1 MSLTRAK
8 KLHATVW
15 GVLVVLWVFAKSYG
29 PIKNQPWQGIGIA
42 LCVVLLIALLL
53 LETGLGVEKPD
64 ERANANG
71 YKANSLLF
79 NVLNGALVL
88 YILFGKEMRMP
99 FCSWRCSMCFRI
111 WRFCITNAVRRDRH
125 APDTHQGTARC
136 AQHGSGAAGGT
147 RRRAPRDDR
156 PIGKRTV

>member
-8 KLHATVW
+8 MLHAAAW

-29 PIKNQPWQGIGIA
+29 PIKGQPWQGIAIA

-53 LETGLGVEKPD
+53 LEFGLGVEKPD

-88 YILFGKEMRMP
+88 YILFGKEMPLTIPYEYALLLMALLNV
-99 FCSWRCSMCFRI
+99 FQDVAFLYYE
-111 WRFCITNAVRRDRH
+111 
-125 APDTHQGTARC
+125 
-136 AQHGSGAAGGT
+136 
-147 RRRAPRDDR
+147 RRAE
-156 PIGKRTV
+156 

>member
-8 KLHATVW
+8 MLHAAAW

-29 PIKNQPWQGIGIA
+29 PIKDQPWQGIAIA

-53 LETGLGVEKPD
+53 LEFGLGVEKPD

-88 YILFGKEMRMP
+88 YILFGKEMPLTISYEYALLLMALLNV
-99 FCSWRCSMCFRI
+99 FQDVAFLYYE
-111 WRFCITNAVRRDRH
+111 
-125 APDTHQGTARC
+125 
-136 AQHGSGAAGGT
+136 
-147 RRRAPRDDR
+147 RRAE
-156 PIGKRTV
+156 

>member
-8 KLHATVW
+8 MLHAAAW

-29 PIKNQPWQGIGIA
+29 PINGQPWQGIAIA

-53 LETGLGVEKPD
+53 LEFGLGVEKPD

-88 YILFGKEMRMP
+88 YILFGKEMPLTIPYEYALLLMALLNV
-99 FCSWRCSMCFRI
+99 FQDLAFLYYE
-111 WRFCITNAVRRDRH
+111 
-125 APDTHQGTARC
+125 
-136 AQHGSGAAGGT
+136 
-147 RRRAPRDDR
+147 RRAE
-156 PIGKRTV
+156 

>member
-8 KLHATVW
+8 MLHAAAW

-29 PIKNQPWQGIGIA
+29 PINGQPWQGIAIA

-53 LETGLGVEKPD
+53 LEFGLGVEKPD

-88 YILFGKEMRMP
+88 YILFGKEMPLTISYEYALLLMALLNV
-99 FCSWRCSMCFRI
+99 FQDLAFLYYE
-111 WRFCITNAVRRDRH
+111 
-125 APDTHQGTARC
+125 
-136 AQHGSGAAGGT
+136 
-147 RRRAPRDDR
+147 RRAE
-156 PIGKRTV
+156 

>member
-8 KLHATVW
+8 MLHAAAW

-29 PIKNQPWQGIGIA
+29 PIKGQPWQGIAIA
-42 LCVVLLIALLL
+42 LCVVLLIGLVL

-64 ERANANG
+64 ERANDNG

-88 YILFGKEMRMP
+88 YILFGKEMPLTISYEYALLLMALLNV
-99 FCSWRCSMCFRI
+99 FQDVAFLYYE
-111 WRFCITNAVRRDRH
+111 
-125 APDTHQGTARC
+125 
-136 AQHGSGAAGGT
+136 
-147 RRRAPRDDR
+147 RRAE
-156 PIGKRTV
+156 